1 MKKIAFFGLIFLFV
15 AVLFTMADES
25 KMFVKTMPITKVYV
39 HRLGFKVLYLK
50 NDLTF
55 GTFFVPMKWFD
66 EPAVDKD
73 DQLKGV
79 LIKGDDPSYPYFSI
93 FWYEKEFHSVK
104 LYLKSNLADGT
115 WGNLAPKAGLE
126 DEFDIEE
133 IVLTF

>member
-1 MKKIAFFGLIFLFV
+1 
-15 AVLFTMADES
+15 MADES

-50 NDLTF
+50 NNLTF

-66 EPAVDKD
+66 EPAENKD

-79 LIKGDDPSYPYFSI
+79 LIKGTDPAYPYFSI
-93 FWYEKEFHSVK
+93 FWYEGKFHSVK
-104 LYLKSNLADGT
+104 LYLKSDLSDET

-126 DEFDIEE
+126 NDFDIDE
-133 IVLTF
+133 IVLNF